1 MSKGAESKASKSRKA
16 ATPKALP
23 LPVAVPKWPFLLADI
38 IFIGLAYWI
47 STLID
52 GPAQQWHIISILV
65 CAGLGAGFAVAPFY
79 FEYRAEAK
87 AVEIAQLTTVAKEV
101 NKMESVATQISE
113 ATASW
118 NAVQESSGQ
127 TAQLADEIATGI
139 AATVKEHH
147 EFMAKAGNDEHATLK
162 LEVAKLRRAEQDW
175 ASTLVG
181 QLDLVYRLERSAAAS
196 GKEPFMQTMATFQSQ
211 CRELAKRVG
220 LVAFEAEM
228 NAAFDAEQHGVLDN
242 EPKPADGAKI
252 TETRLPGIR
261 LQGQLIRKPLVSVA

>member
-1 MSKGAESKASKSRKA
+1 MSKDSQTKSSKANVPRV
-16 ATPKALP
+16 LP

-38 IFIGLAYWI
+38 IFIGLGYWI
-47 STLID
+47 STLIT
-52 GPAQQWHIISILV
+52 GPAEQWHIISILV
-65 CAGLGAGFAVAPFY
+65 CAGLGAAFAVAPFY

-101 NKMESVATQISE
+101 NKMESVAAQIAE
-113 ATASW
+113 ATERW

-127 TAQLADEIATGI
+127 TAQLAEEIATGI

-147 EFMAKAGNDEHATLK
+147 EFMAKAGEDEHATLK
-162 LEVAKLRRAEQDW
+162 LEVEKLRRAEQDW
-175 ASTLVG
+175 ATTLVG

-211 CRELAKRVG
+211 CRDLAKRVG
-220 LVAFEAEM
+220 LVAFEAEPDV
-228 NAAFDAEQHGVLDN
+228 AFDDEQHGLLDN
-242 EPKPADGAKI
+242 EPKPTNAAKV

-261 LQGQLIRKPLVSVA
+261 LQGRLVRKPLVSVA